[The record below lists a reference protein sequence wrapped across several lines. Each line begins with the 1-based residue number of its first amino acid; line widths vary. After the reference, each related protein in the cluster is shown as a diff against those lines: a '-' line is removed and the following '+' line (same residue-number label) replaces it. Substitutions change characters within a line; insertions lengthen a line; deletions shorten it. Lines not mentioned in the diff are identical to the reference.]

1 MNVVHG
7 AHWAVKQVGPRAVK
21 IELMWPFLTT
31 QNLPAPRSGPT
42 VRPYL
47 IKAHLQPSAISCSCG
62 IETQCSSKLLD
73 WVKKRKKNNRREEW
87 WSPLKKLDCV
97 MDGQG
102 LQTLKPPPSVIH
114 CHPAIISESL
124 IHFAS
129 VWDLAK
135 SITVAPI
142 CVCSDGG
149 EGGGK
154 KADGEDKLT
163 ARCAVSKHSLSCNN
177 HLASFSRGERDTLIK

>member
-1 MNVVHG
+1 
-7 AHWAVKQVGPRAVK
+7 
-21 IELMWPFLTT
+21 
-31 QNLPAPRSGPT
+31 
-42 VRPYL
+42 
-47 IKAHLQPSAISCSCG
+47 
-62 IETQCSSKLLD
+62 
-73 WVKKRKKNNRREEW
+73 
-87 WSPLKKLDCV
+87 

-129 VWDLAK
+129 VRDLAK

-142 CVCSDGG
+142 CVYSGGGGGG
-149 EGGGK
+149 EGGGACRK
-154 KADGEDKLT
+154 DKLT

-177 HLASFSRGERDTLIK
+177 HLASFSHREWDTLIK

>member
-1 MNVVHG
+1 M
-7 AHWAVKQVGPRAVK
+7 KR
-21 IELMWPFLTT
+21 
-31 QNLPAPRSGPT
+31 NLLSLSSRDT
-42 VRPYL
+42 VFRQTAWL
-47 IKAHLQPSAISCSCG
+47 G
-62 IETQCSSKLLD
+62 F
-73 WVKKRKKNNRREEW
+73 KKGGGEKRKKKKNNRTEEW
-87 WSPLKKLDCV
+87 WSPRKKLNSV

-142 CVCSDGG
+142 CVCSGGGEAGAGGGRSG
-149 EGGGK
+149 EGGTYRK
-154 KADGEDKLT
+154 DKLT
-163 ARCAVSKHSLSCNN
+163 ARHAVSKHSLSCNN
-177 HLASFSRGERDTLIK
+177 HLASLLARGMGRTDQIGF